1 MIDVEKQKPS
11 LRSGMAFV
19 ESLIPIATA
28 EKREVRMGK
37 YILKRLVMILPT
49 LLLVTFIVF
58 TIMSLTPGDPGRL
71 ILGPNAPQTAVDSMN
86 EELGFD
92 KPFLTRYVRY
102 IGDIL
107 QGDFGNSYRNNR
119 PVFEEIFNRFPVT
132 LRLSVLSILLTS
144 AVGITVGIISA
155 VKQYSILDYCCSVT
169 AMLMSA
175 IPVFWFGLM
184 MILLFSLKLG
194 WLPPNGVESWK
205 GYVLP
210 VIAISLPYSALVMR
224 MTRSAMLE
232 TIRQDYI
239 RTARAKGAPE
249 RQVVLRHALKNA
261 LLPVITVIGTTFG
274 LALGGAV
281 LTESVFT
288 IPGIGTL
295 IVEAIRKKDIPQVMA
310 AIIFLSAMFCV
321 VILLVDL
328 LYAFIDPRIK
338 AIYKKGK

>member
-1 MIDVEKQKPS
+1 M
-11 LRSGMAFV
+11 
-19 ESLIPIATA
+19 T
-28 EKREVRMGK
+28 K
-37 YILKRLVMILPT
+37 YIIKRLIFIIPT

-58 TIMSLTPGDPGRL
+58 SIMALTPGDPGRL
-71 ILGPNAPQTAVDSMN
+71 ILGPNAPQAAVNDMN
-86 EELGFD
+86 EQLGYN
-92 KPFLTRYVRY
+92 KPFLVRYVNY

-107 QGDFGNSYRNNR
+107 HGDFGNSYRNNR

-132 LRLSVLSILLTS
+132 LRLSVLSIILTS

-155 VKQYSILDYCCSVT
+155 VKQYSLVDYCCSVA

-194 WLPPNGVESWK
+194 WLPPNGVENWK

-281 LTESVFT
+281 LTETVFT

-295 IVEAIRKKDIPQVMA
+295 IVDAIRKKDIPQVMA
-310 AIIFLSAMFCV
+310 AIIFLSSMFCL

>member
-1 MIDVEKQKPS
+1 M
-11 LRSGMAFV
+11 
-19 ESLIPIATA
+19 T
-28 EKREVRMGK
+28 K
-37 YILKRLVMILPT
+37 YIIKRLIFIIPT

-58 TIMSLTPGDPGRL
+58 SIMALTPGDPGRL
-71 ILGPNAPQTAVDSMN
+71 ILGPNAPQAAVNDMN
-86 EELGFD
+86 EQLGYN
-92 KPFLTRYVRY
+92 KPFLVRYVNY

-107 QGDFGNSYRNNR
+107 HGDFGNSYRNNR

-132 LRLSVLSILLTS
+132 FRLSVLSIILTS

-155 VKQYSILDYCCSVT
+155 VRQYSLVDYCCSVA

-194 WLPPNGVESWK
+194 WLPPNGVENWK

-281 LTESVFT
+281 LTETVFT

-295 IVEAIRKKDIPQVMA
+295 IVDAIRKKDIPQVMA
-310 AIIFLSAMFCV
+310 AIIFLSSMFCL

>member
-1 MIDVEKQKPS
+1 M
-11 LRSGMAFV
+11 
-19 ESLIPIATA
+19 T
-28 EKREVRMGK
+28 K
-37 YILKRLVMILPT
+37 YIIKRLIFIIPT

-58 TIMSLTPGDPGRL
+58 SIMALTPGDPGRL
-71 ILGPNAPQTAVDSMN
+71 ILGPNAPQAAVNDMN
-86 EELGFD
+86 EQLGYN
-92 KPFLTRYVRY
+92 KPFLVRYINY

-107 QGDFGNSYRNNR
+107 HGDFGNSYRNNR

-132 LRLSVLSILLTS
+132 LRLSVLSIILTS

-155 VKQYSILDYCCSVT
+155 VRQYSLVDYCCSVA

-194 WLPPNGVESWK
+194 WLPPNGVENWK

-281 LTESVFT
+281 LTETVFT

-295 IVEAIRKKDIPQVMA
+295 IVDAIRKKDIPQVMA
-310 AIIFLSAMFCV
+310 AIIFLSSMFCL